1 MRCNVDRNK
10 KDRSFDQQYKSI
22 EQLIREAYGLSPDQM
37 EKRMEWAE
45 AEAASDAPLGGRSI
59 PNAPEHE
66 FQTILS
72 KMEARGITPRV
83 MADFSRD
90 QQRILQSENGF
101 LAAQRTWLSVKPDPV
116 IKSKGLGPGRRES
129 ENAKKTFFS
138 VPVRTA
144 GAAAACVAA
153 GIAIFTLRPGIDV
166 MGKRNYTYVSE
177 VRDGEKTDIVWNNQ
191 ENYISS
197 GEGKLEQAYSRIQE
211 ELGMPVL
218 RLNYVPM
225 GMLFS
230 DLTIE
235 NGHAILDFVYKD
247 NCIYMLEVFYSKD
260 NSDTRFSDCESS
272 EIVFN
277 EWLNKNI
284 PIQAIQN
291 EEGNTEY
298 FSSFQIESA
307 CYYLQGVMEKEEFKT
322 IIKNLSIEE

>member
-90 QQRILQSENGF
+90 QQRVLQSENGF
-101 LAAQRTWLSVKPDPV
+101 LAAQRAWLSVKPDPV
-116 IKSKGLGPGRRES
+116 IKSKGIGPGRRES

-211 ELGMPVL
+211 ELGMPVV
-218 RLNYVPM
+218 RLNYMPT
-225 GMLFS
+225 GMKFS
-230 DLTIE
+230 GLTIE
-235 NGHAILDFVYKD
+235 NGHARLELEYKD
-247 NCIYMLEVFYSKD
+247 KYVYVLQVHYLKD
-260 NSDTRFSDCESS
+260 NSDSDVTDS
-272 EIVFN
+272 VVYTTVYN
-277 EWLNKNI
+277 EWLNKEI
-284 PIQAIQN
+284 PVCKVEM
-291 EEGNTEY
+291 EEGKFEY
-298 FSSFQIESA
+298 YAYLDIESA
-307 CYYLQGVMEKEEFKT
+307 HYYFQGAMSEMEFFNV
-322 IIKNLSIEE
+322 IKNLSIE

>member
-90 QQRILQSENGF
+90 QQRVLQSENGF
-101 LAAQRTWLSVKPDPV
+101 LAAQRAWLSVKPDPV

-197 GEGKLEQAYSRIQE
+197 KDALEHAYLTIKE
-211 ELGMPVL
+211 ELGMLVL
-218 RLNYVPM
+218 KLNYIPD
-225 GMLFS
+225 GMKFDQLI
-230 DLTIE
+230 IE
-235 NGHAILDFVYKD
+235 NGHARLDFSYKD
-247 NCIYMLEVFYSKD
+247 NYVYMLEVFYSKD
-260 NSDTRFSDCESS
+260 NSDTRFSDCENTQV
-272 EIVFN
+272 VFN
-277 EWLNKNI
+277 EWLNKKI
-284 PIQAIQN
+284 GLQ
-291 EEGNTEY
+291 ERKSEDGDVEY
-298 FSSFQIESA
+298 FSSFQIESS
-307 CYYLQGVMEKEEFKT
+307 CYYIQGVMEKSEFVKVL
-322 IIKNLSIEE
+322 KSLSIEK

>member
-90 QQRILQSENGF
+90 QQRVLQSENGF
-101 LAAQRTWLSVKPDPV
+101 LAAQRAWLSVKPDPV
-116 IKSKGLGPGRRES
+116 IKSKGIGPGRRES

-191 ENYISS
+191 ENYISD
-197 GEGKLEQAYSRIQE
+197 EGKLMEAYDEIKEKLQIN
-211 ELGMPVL
+211 VL
-218 RLNYVPM
+218 KLNYLPRGIRLSGVNIDA
-225 GMLFS
+225 GL
-230 DLTIE
+230 
-235 NGHAILDFVYKD
+235 ARLDFIYKS
-247 NCIYMLEVFYSKD
+247 NYMYVLQIIYSKD
-260 NSDTRFSDCESS
+260 TCENRFSDGELYTT
-272 EIVFN
+272 IYN
-277 EWLNKNI
+277 EWLDVSI
-284 PIQAIQN
+284 PVQKIKRSDNQY
-291 EEGNTEY
+291 EY
-298 FSSFQIESA
+298 SAYVEIENA
-307 CYYLQGVMEKEEFKT
+307 YYYIQGVLAENEFFS
-322 IIKNLSIEE
+322 IIQDLSF